1 VARAQRVA
9 SLSGDLFWG
18 LTPAEV
24 DGIVGEAI
32 GEWRDKARAASY
44 NAAMVCACLYNCHRD
59 PKAHPE
65 PFTPDDFLP
74 QIQTP
79 KAEIPAEVVA
89 QKVTMAMGVLA
100 QLNS

>member
-1 VARAQRVA
+1 MR
-9 SLSGDLFWG
+9 
-18 LTPAEV
+18 
-24 DGIVGEAI
+24 EAI

-44 NAAMVCACLYNCHRD
+44 NAAMICACLYNCHRD
-59 PKAHPE
+59 PKSHPE

-79 KAEIPAEVVA
+79 KAEPEVEPEVVA
-89 QKVTMAMGVLA
+89 KKVALAMGVLQ